1 VDTPSHEFQPVRFTT
16 GTLPE
21 RDRVPFWREFF
32 GPSIFHTEI
41 EPVPDLPF
49 RADVTLRRLPG
60 VCLASDAM
68 SPARFARTRAL
79 VADGNDDICLF
90 VNSPG
95 GMLSQLGR
103 EVTLATGDAYA
114 ICVAEPCT
122 FASSPAVQYHRCFH
136 LHVSRT
142 ALAPLVANLDDVPLQ
157 TIAPDTEALQY
168 LASYIG
174 LLRDT
179 DALIGTDL
187 LRATAVHLRDL
198 VALILGATRD
208 AAEVAEA
215 RGLRAARLRAIKH
228 HIRRNL
234 GDNALTVGKVAVC
247 HRVTSRY
254 VQRLFETEGTTFS
267 EFVLD
272 QRLMRV
278 HRSLMDPR
286 QLGRTISALALEAGF
301 GDISYFNRCF
311 RRRFGA
317 APTEV
322 RGFNEP
328 R

>member
-1 VDTPSHEFQPVRFTT
+1 VDTLSHGFQPVRFTT
-16 GTLPE
+16 STLPE

-32 GPSIFHTEI
+32 GPSIFRTEI
-41 EPVPDLPF
+41 DPVPDLPF

-60 VCLASDAM
+60 VCLVSDAM

-95 GMLSQLGR
+95 GTLSQLGR
-103 EVTLATGDAYA
+103 EATLAAGDAYA
-114 ICVAEPCT
+114 LCVAEPCT
-122 FASSPAVQYHRCFH
+122 FASPPAVQYHHCFH

-142 ALAPLVANLDDVPLQ
+142 ALAPLVANFDDVPLSP
-157 TIAPDTEALQY
+157 IAPNTEALRY
-168 LASYIG
+168 LASYIS
-174 LLRDT
+174 LLKDNG
-179 DALIGTDL
+179 ALIGPDL
-187 LRATAVHLRDL
+187 LRTTAVHLRDL
-198 VALILGATRD
+198 VALTLGATRD

-228 HIRRNL
+228 HIVEYL
-234 GDNALTVGKVAVC
+234 GDNSLTVGKIAAR
-247 HRVTSRY
+247 HRVTPRY

-267 EFVLD
+267 EFLLD

-278 HRSLMDPR
+278 HRLLTDP
-286 QLGRTISALALEAGF
+286 GWPSRTISAVALEAGF

-317 APTEV
+317 SPTEV
-322 RGFNEP
+322 RGF
-328 R
+328 